1 MTSTLQVALVGADGA
16 GKSTITQMLE
26 RGPVPFP
33 VKRVYMGVNLE
44 ASSLMLPT
52 TRLLLA
58 VKRVRGRRP
67 DLVAGSDPV
76 ATTEQSSP
84 GNRLARSAKDSARLG
99 VWVLEEWLRQLVAA
113 GYGRRG
119 YVVVFDRHFFADY
132 YHSDI
137 APATDRRA
145 GARVHGWLLQH
156 VYPKPDLV
164 VCLDAPG
171 DVLFARKGEASA
183 AWLEQRRQ
191 QYLALGAVVPAFAVV
206 DADRPLPSV
215 FADVVAAIE
224 ARRKDAAP

>member
-1 MTSTLQVALVGADGA
+1 MTPALQVALVGADGA

-44 ASSLMLPT
+44 SSSLMLPT

-58 VKRVRGRRP
+58 VKRARGRRP
-67 DLVAGSDPV
+67 DLVAGAHPV
-76 ATTEQSSP
+76 AVTAHARSQ
-84 GNRLARSAKDSARLG
+84 RLARTVKGSARLG
-99 VWVLEEWLRQLVAA
+99 AWVLEEWLRQLVAA

-137 APATDRRA
+137 APAPDRPA
-145 GARVHGWLLQH
+145 GARLHGWLLQH
-156 VYPKPDLV
+156 AYPKPDLV

-171 DVLFARKGEASA
+171 DVLFRRKGEASA

-191 QYLALGAVVPAFAVV
+191 QYLGLGAVVPAFAVV
-206 DADRPLPSV
+206 DADRPVSSV

-224 ARRKDAAP
+224 ARRKEAAS

>member
-44 ASSLMLPT
+44 SSSLMLPT

-58 VKRVRGRRP
+58 VKRARGRRP

-76 ATTEQSSP
+76 ATTGHSRR
-84 GNRLARSAKDSARLG
+84 NRVARSVKDSARIG

-113 GYGRRG
+113 GYARRG

-137 APATDRRA
+137 APAPDRRA
-145 GARVHGWLLQH
+145 GSRVHGWLLQH

-171 DVLFARKGEASA
+171 DVLFARKGEASPG
-183 AWLEQRRQ
+183 WLEQRRQ

-206 DADRPLPSV
+206 DADRPLSSV